1 MSRSAHRSG
10 RLLLGLTLLTGL
22 ISFVAPFGYAQAQ
35 SMNMPGMGKSDQKK
49 EQKSEQKT
57 ASGTGTVTA
66 LNAATKKITLDHT
79 PIAAI
84 NWPAM
89 KMEFPTASSVDLSKV
104 KVGDKVQFTLSGSGN
119 DYTVQSVKPAQ

>member
-1 MSRSAHRSG
+1 MSRSTHKSS
-10 RLLLGLTLLTGL
+10 RLFVALTLLTGFA
-22 ISFVAPFGYAQAQ
+22 SFDYAQAQ
-35 SMNMPGMGKSDQKK
+35 AMNTMPGMGKSDQKK

-66 LNAATKKITLDHT
+66 LNAAAKKITLDHT

-104 KVGDKVQFTLSGSGN
+104 KVGDKVQFTLTGSGN